1 MDYWKILRDALGNQQ
16 LILNGA
22 AGAIIKENKILLAR
36 TSPKSEWYIPGGM
49 QELNE
54 SIQDTIIREI
64 KEEFGLNLEIDKL
77 IGIYSAPK
85 WTMSLSNGDIIQQVI
100 FFFLLKGDFNESE
113 IILQESELS
122 EYAFFKINEIP
133 EYTMECCKEKIRD
146 LEEFKGTVFLK

>member
-16 LILNGA
+16 LILNSA
-22 AGAIIKENKILLAR
+22 AGAIIKDNKILLAR
-36 TSPKSEWYIPGGM
+36 TSPISRWFIPGGM

-64 KEEFGLNLEIDKL
+64 KEEFGLDLEIDKF

-100 FFFLLKGDFNESE
+100 FFFLLKGEFNESD
-113 IILQESELS
+113 IILQKSEIN
-122 EYAFFKINEIP
+122 EYAFFNLNEIP